1 MVYPSLRRTVFT
13 VLLLS
18 LCLTGTNVYADVLTF
33 KEVLA
38 AGLQNS
44 FDSKIVREEIGAA
57 QATVAEQ
64 QADYYPQLSLRFGN
78 EYVHVF
84 DEDSDVVSVGDAI
97 IADNA
102 SGYKHSLIATARY
115 NLYDFGIRNL
125 TVANA
130 RRQVRVAELQKQQS
144 SFDIHKEILNLYASS
159 LKEQQR
165 IQVMEAVSE
174 QQRMTFQLS
183 KKLYQAGTIGR
194 EQLGNTALELAETLS
209 QLVELRTRW
218 ENLLESLSFH
228 TRQNYCAEEVTLA
241 AFPKI
246 KKPENIVKPE
256 NFPAV
261 LIYRQQIKTKQ
272 AELSM
277 IKRSRLPKLT
287 LSGAYRMYGS
297 DDHSF
302 TDSLSSLD
310 SRDASVTLY
319 LECPVF
325 DGFANRARQ
334 ARIRHELT
342 SLRYQKQKKEAE
354 LLQELATTLNAY
366 TASASMEEKR
376 HEQLTRIAGQ
386 RSDVQRLSEQQLTDQ
401 ITVHNRTIELFRRQL
416 DVDLRQVDY
425 AASALLLTL
434 INEAGS

>member
-1 MVYPSLRRTVFT
+1 MFYSSLRRMVFT
-13 VLLLS
+13 VLLLF
-18 LCLTGTNVYADVLTF
+18 LCLAGANVYAEILTF
-33 KEVLA
+33 EEVLA

-44 FDSKIVREEIGAA
+44 FDSKIVREEIGVA

-64 QADYYPQLSLRFGN
+64 QADYYPQLSVRFGN

-84 DEDSDVVSVGDAI
+84 EEDSDVVSVGDAI

-115 NLYDFGIRNL
+115 NLYDFGIREL

-144 SFDIHKEILNLYASS
+144 SFDIHKELLKLYADS

-165 IQVMEAVSE
+165 IQVMEAIAE
-174 QQRMTFQLS
+174 WQRTTFQLS

-194 EQLGNTALELAETLS
+194 EQLGNAALELAETLS
-209 QLVELRTRW
+209 QLTELQTRW
-218 ENLLESLSFH
+218 KNLLESLSFH
-228 TRQNYCAEEVTLA
+228 TRQIYRTKEVILA
-241 AFPKI
+241 DFPKI
-246 KKPENIVKPE
+246 KKPESIVNPE
-256 NFPAV
+256 TFPAV
-261 LIYRQQIKTKQ
+261 LIYRQQIETKR

-287 LSGAYRMYGS
+287 LSGAYRMFGS

-302 TDSLSSLD
+302 SASLSNLD
-310 SRDASVTLY
+310 SRDTSVTLS

-354 LLQELATTLNAY
+354 LQQELATTLNAY
-366 TASASMEEKR
+366 TASASMEENR
-376 HEQLTRIAGQ
+376 HEQLTQIAGQ

-401 ITVHNRTIELFRRQL
+401 IAVHNRIIELSRRQL

>member
-1 MVYPSLRRTVFT
+1 MFYSLLRRTAIT

-18 LCLTGTNVYADVLTF
+18 LCLAGANVYAEVLTF

-44 FDSKIVREEIGAA
+44 FDSKIVREEIGVA

-102 SGYKHSLIATARY
+102 SGYKHSLIVTARY
-115 NLYDFGIRNL
+115 NLYDFGIREL

-130 RRQVRVAELQKQQS
+130 RRQVRVVELQKQQS
-144 SFDIHKEILNLYASS
+144 SFDIHKELLKLYADS

-165 IQVMEAVSE
+165 IHVLEAIAE
-174 QQRMTFQLS
+174 RQRTTFQLS
-183 KKLYQAGTIGR
+183 KKLHQAGTIDR
-194 EQLGNTALELAETLS
+194 EQLGNAALELAETLS
-209 QLVELRTRW
+209 QLAELQTRW
-218 ENLLESLSFH
+218 KNLLESLSFH
-228 TRQNYCAEEVTLA
+228 TRQTYRDEEVTLA
-241 AFPKI
+241 DFPQI
-246 KKPENIVKPE
+246 KKPEKVVNQKNV
-256 NFPAV
+256 PAI
-261 LIYRQQIKTKQ
+261 LIYRQQIETKQ

-287 LSGAYRMYGS
+287 LSGAYRMFGS
-297 DDHSF
+297 DADSF
-302 TDSLSSLD
+302 TDSLSKLD

-334 ARIRHELT
+334 ARIRHELA

-354 LLQELATTLNAY
+354 LQQELSTTLNAY

-401 ITVHNRTIELFRRQL
+401 IAVHNRIIELSRRQL